1 MNYTFAPMTK
11 AYRKPVIDI
20 FNYFIENSFAA
31 YPERVLSYDAFDH
44 FRILSTGCPRVVV
57 KAPTGQIIG
66 FAFLQHYHPASSL
79 KKTAMITYFIL
90 PEHTRNGLGEKI
102 LERFISEAKSQGIVY
117 ILASISSLNQESIHF
132 HLKNGFSE
140 CGRFVGIGEKF
151 GKTFDMVWMQRQL

>member
-1 MNYTFAPMTK
+1 MNYTFAPMTR

-31 YPERVLSYDAFDH
+31 YPERTVGYDAFDH
-44 FRILSTGCPRVVV
+44 FFIISHGYPRVIV

-79 KKTAMITYFIL
+79 KKTAMITCFIL
-90 PEHTRNGLGEKI
+90 PEHTRKGLGTMI
-102 LERFISEAKSQGIVY
+102 LERFISEAKPLGIDH
-117 ILASISSLNQESIHF
+117 ILASISSLNQESIDF
-132 HLKNGFSE
+132 HLKNDFNE
-140 CGRFVGIGEKF
+140 CGRFPGIGEKF